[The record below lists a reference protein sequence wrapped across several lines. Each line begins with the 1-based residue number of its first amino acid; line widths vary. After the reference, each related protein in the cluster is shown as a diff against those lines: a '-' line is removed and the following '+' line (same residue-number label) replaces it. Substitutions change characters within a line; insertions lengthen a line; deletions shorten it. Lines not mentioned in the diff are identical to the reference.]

1 MLAVLAPLLSL
12 LGIEA
17 ASITAN
23 VKRQAIIW
31 GLIGAL
37 GLVFVAFLLVA
48 INTALAYV
56 VGPVIAPLIV
66 ALAAALI
73 GLLVFLV
80 AHIQDGIAAK
90 RDAEKKKSAEMTAL
104 VTTAVITAIPL
115 ILRSPLFKEI
125 GLPAGAALASALMLK
140 KDDRHRHKQEPGG
153 ARGR

>member
-17 ASITAN
+17 ASITAG

-37 GLVFVAFLLVA
+37 GVVFAAFVLVA
-48 INTALAYV
+48 INTALAYA
-56 VGPVIAPLIV
+56 VGPVIAPLII

-73 GLLVFLV
+73 ALVIFLV

-90 RDAEKKKSAEMTAL
+90 RDAEKKKGAEMTAL
-104 VTTAVITAIPL
+104 VTTAIITAVPL
-115 ILRSPLFKEI
+115 ILRSPLFKQI
-125 GLPAGAALASALMLK
+125 GLPAGAALASALLLR
-140 KDDRHRHKQEPGG
+140 KDDRERRK
-153 ARGR
+153 